1 MNHLSPLMNAT
12 TASESPPPIEK
23 KEPGRLMET
32 SPALSPIVTVQN
44 STTTATVAQ
53 SATVQVDCQ
62 DPENPQPSQVVV
74 VEPQHRLVERIAHT
88 RFDPSNKPPDDPCV
102 FSLAGVEIAHA
113 GNLVTIAAAVKSGK
127 SSVIAA
133 MIASLMGED
142 PERDYLAFSGS
153 NPDGKTVLHFDTEQ
167 SRGDHWRMGMRTIG
181 RAGLEV
187 PPAWYQSYSLVSLSP
202 EERLEVIGA
211 MARAA
216 VASGGLH
223 SVFIDGVAD
232 LILDVNDPKEPFGL
246 VTALHHLASETG
258 CVVVG
263 AIHHNPGSV
272 KARGH
277 LGSQIERKSESVLVL
292 NKQGE
297 VITLSCSPAR
307 RQEVSGDKAPQ
318 FAWDSMSGMHRL
330 LRGRAATGNN
340 LKRERLGVL
349 ADEVYGTVTAMRWAD
364 LRKAIMEN
372 RECSQSTADNR
383 INEMVKLEVIKKR
396 FDGSYVRCPE
406 GAQGTPKATFV

>member
-1 MNHLSPLMNAT
+1 M
-12 TASESPPPIEK
+12 K
-23 KEPGRLMET
+23 T
-32 SPALSPIVTVQN
+32 SPALSPIVTTGN
-44 STTTATVAQ
+44 TTTTATVAQ

-74 VEPQHRLVERIAHT
+74 VEPQHKLIERIAHT

-133 MIASLMGED
+133 VIASLMGED

-153 NPDGKTVLHFDTEQ
+153 NPDSKTVLHFDTEQ

-272 KARGH
+272 KTRGH

-297 VITLSCSPAR
+297 IITLSCSPAR

-330 LRGRAATGNN
+330 LKTRAATKDSR
-340 LKRERLGVL
+340 KREELGML
-349 ADEVYGTVTAMRWAD
+349 ADEVFEEKTSMKWID
-364 LRKAIMEN
+364 LQKAIM
-372 RECSQSTADNR
+372 TARGWSGNTAGSR
-383 INEMVKLEVIKKR
+383 IKEMKKLEVIKLSTT
-396 FDGSYVRCPE
+396 GLYVRCPE
-406 GAQGTPKATFV
+406 GAKTTPKATFV

>member
-32 SPALSPIVTVQN
+32 SPALSPIVTFQN

-53 SATVQVDCQ
+53 SAKVQVDCQ

-74 VEPQHRLVERIAHT
+74 VEPQNELVERIAHT

-142 PERDYLAFSGS
+142 PASDYLGLGGL
-153 NPDGKTVLHFDTEQ
+153 NPEGKTVLHFDTEQ
-167 SRGDHWRMGMRTIG
+167 SRGDHWRMGMNTIK

-187 PPAWYQSYSLVSLSP
+187 PPDWYRSYSLVSLSP
-202 EERLEVIGA
+202 EDRVNVVGA
-211 MARAA
+211 MARTA

-232 LILDVNDPKEPFGL
+232 LILDVNSSEESNKL
-246 VTALHHLASETG
+246 VTALHQLATETG
-258 CVVVG
+258 CLVVS
-263 AIHHNPGSV
+263 AIHLNPGSE
-272 KARGH
+272 KTRGH
-277 LGSQIERKSESVLVL
+277 LGSQLERKSESVLSL
-292 NKQGE
+292 KKDQE
-297 VITLSCSPAR
+297 IITLSCSPAR
-307 RQEVSGDKAPQ
+307 RQAVVGDKAPQ
-318 FAWDSMSGMHRL
+318 FAWDSLSGMHKLSKERP
-330 LRGRAATGNN
+330 ATKNDR
-340 LKRERLGVL
+340 KREGLGIL
-349 ADEVYGTVTAMRWAD
+349 ADEVFGEEKSMQWTD
-364 LRKAIMEN
+364 LQKAIIKARGWSSN
-372 RECSQSTADNR
+372 TAGSR
-383 INEMVKLEVIKKR
+383 INEMVKLEVIKKNV
-396 FDGSYVRCPE
+396 GGKYVRCPE

>member
-1 MNHLSPLMNAT
+1 MNHPSPRMNAKS
-12 TASESPPPIEK
+12 ADESPPPIEK
-23 KEPGRLMET
+23 EEPGRLIET
-32 SPALSPIVTVQN
+32 SPALSPIITTGDP
-44 STTTATVAQ
+44 TTTATAAQ

-74 VEPQHRLVERIAHT
+74 VEPQNELVERIAHT

-142 PERDYLAFSGS
+142 PASDYLGLGGF
-153 NPDGKTVLHFDTEQ
+153 NPEGKTVLHFDTEQ
-167 SRGDHWRMGMRTIG
+167 SRGDHWRMGMNTLK

-187 PPAWYQSYSLVSLSP
+187 PPDWYRSFSLVSLSP
-202 EERLEVIGA
+202 EDRVKVVGA
-211 MARAA
+211 MARTA

-232 LILDVNDPKEPFGL
+232 LILDVNSPEESNKL
-246 VTALHHLASETG
+246 VTALHQLATETG
-258 CVVVG
+258 CVVVS
-263 AIHHNPGSV
+263 AIHLNPGSE
-272 KARGH
+272 KTRGH
-277 LGSQIERKSESVLVL
+277 LGSQLERKSESVLSL
-292 NKQGE
+292 KKDQE
-297 VITLSCSPAR
+297 IITLSCSPAR
-307 RQEVSGDKAPQ
+307 RQAVVGDKAPQ

-330 LRGRAATGNN
+330 LMARVDPKSDR
-340 LKRERLGVL
+340 KREDLGIL
-349 ADEVYGTVTAMRWAD
+349 ADEIFGTVTAMRWGEMVDAIV
-364 LRKAIMEN
+364 KARGCSKNTAEN
-372 RECSQSTADNR
+372 R
-383 INEMVKLEVIKKR
+383 IKEMKKLEVIKLVFAGKY
-396 FDGSYVRCPE
+396 GRCPE

>member
-1 MNHLSPLMNAT
+1 
-12 TASESPPPIEK
+12 
-23 KEPGRLMET
+23 MET
-32 SPALSPIVTVQN
+32 SPALSPIVTTGN
-44 STTTATVAQ
+44 TTTTATVAQ

-74 VEPQHRLVERIAHT
+74 VEPQHKLIEQIAHT

-133 MIASLMGED
+133 MIASLMGKD

-153 NPDGKTVLHFDTEQ
+153 NPDSKTVLHFDTEQ

-187 PPAWYQSYSLVSLSP
+187 PPVWYQSYSLVSLSP

-272 KARGH
+272 KTRGH

-297 VITLSCSPAR
+297 IITLSCSPAR
-307 RQEVSGDKAPQ
+307 RQEVSGDTAPQ

-330 LRGRAATGNN
+330 LKARVDPKNDR
-340 LKRERLGVL
+340 KREELGIL
-349 ADEVYGTVTAMRWAD
+349 ADEIFGTVTAMRWAEIVD
-364 LRKAIMEN
+364 AIVKARGCSKNTAEN
-372 RECSQSTADNR
+372 R
-383 INEMVKLEVIKKR
+383 IKEMKKLEVIKLVFAGK
-396 FDGSYVRCPE
+396 YVRCPE
-406 GAQGTPKATFV
+406 GAQGTPKAILV

>member
-12 TASESPPPIEK
+12 TASESPPPIET
-23 KEPGRLMET
+23 KEPGRLIET
-32 SPALSPIVTVQN
+32 SPALSPIVTFEN

-74 VEPQHRLVERIAHT
+74 VEPQHKLIERIAHT
-88 RFDPSNKPPDDPCV
+88 RFDPNNKPPEDPCV

-153 NPDGKTVLHFDTEQ
+153 NPDGKAVLHFDTEQ

-181 RAGLEV
+181 RAGLDV

-202 EERLEVIGA
+202 EERLEVIEA

-272 KARGH
+272 KPRGH

-318 FAWDSMSGMHRL
+318 FAWDSMSGMHKL
-330 LRGRAATGNN
+330 LKVRAATKID
-340 LKRERLGVL
+340 LEREKLGL
-349 ADEVYGTVTAMRWAD
+349 IADEVYGKETAMRWTD
-364 LRKAIMEN
+364 LKEAVMRARGWAGNTAEN
-372 RECSQSTADNR
+372 KITKM
-383 INEMVKLEVIKKR
+383 IKLEVIKKR
-396 FDGSYVRCPE
+396 FDGSYVRFPE